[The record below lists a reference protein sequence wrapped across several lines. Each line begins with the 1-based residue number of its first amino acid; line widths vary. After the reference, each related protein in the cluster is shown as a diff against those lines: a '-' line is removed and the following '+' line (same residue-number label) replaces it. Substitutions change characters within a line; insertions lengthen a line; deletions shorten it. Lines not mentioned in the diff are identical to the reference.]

1 MHGINAVQLCKRQ
14 CQSCRGKCP
23 FGAVPEYTDG
33 FKVYIGGRWGKKYA
47 NGRPLDRIFAS
58 EDEVMEVIERAILFF
73 RNEGISGERFADTI
87 KRLGF
92 EYVEKKL
99 LGE

>member
-1 MHGINAVQLCKRQ
+1 M
-14 CQSCRGKCP
+14 
-23 FGAVPEYTDG
+23 
-33 FKVYIGGRWGKKYA
+33 
-47 NGRPLDRIFAS
+47 GRPLSKIFTS
-58 EDEVMEVIERAILFF
+58 QDEVMEVVDRAIILF
-73 RNEGISGERFADTI
+73 RDEGIKGERFADTI